1 MSSVSKGNELEDII
15 QYLYQKIL
23 EAEGLTNVKVQK
35 KVTLTTDAGYTSEF
49 DIYWEFEVA
58 GLIHKVAIECKNYSS
73 CVGKGDVHEFA
84 NKLDG
89 FKDIRGIMVTKIGY
103 QKGAI
108 GVAKQYKISLK
119 LLRSA
124 EEMDWTG
131 RIKEIIFDI
140 NAIGPLEV
148 KARLAL
154 RKEYLNDRPESV
166 IPKVIDKE
174 KNDVV
179 IFDDTGKPIT
189 SFAEII
195 QTLEK
200 NAGEFGKINQYVYR
214 NEKQKI
220 FIYDI
225 NEQLLQIDEIIF
237 EYTRKL
243 YKDKLIF
250 KAKDYIV
257 AFLLDYLDENESP
270 FILFRNGQIKREI
283 RAIDDNKYY
292 KM

>member
-35 KVTLTTDAGYTSEF
+35 KVTLTSDAGYTSEF

-58 GLIHKVAIECKNYSS
+58 GLIHKVAIECKNYNSS
-73 CVGKGDVHEFA
+73 VGKGDVHEFA

-119 LLRSA
+119 LLRSVD
-124 EEMDWTG
+124 EMDWTG
-131 RIKEIIFDI
+131 RIREIIFDI
-140 NAIGPLEV
+140 NAIGPLKV
-148 KARLAL
+148 KTKFVL
-154 RKEYLNDRPESV
+154 RKEYLNGRSESV
-166 IPKVIDKE
+166 IPKVTDKE

-179 IFDDTGKPIT
+179 IFDDSGKPIT
-189 SFAEII
+189 SFEEIM

-200 NAGEFGKINQYVYR
+200 NSGEFGTINEYVYK
-214 NEKQKI
+214 NSDQKI
-220 FIYDI
+220 FIHDI
-225 NEQLLQIDEIIF
+225 NGQLLQIDEIVF
-237 EYTRKL
+237 EYTRNL
-243 YKDKLIF
+243 YKEKLIF

-257 AFLLDYLDENESP
+257 AFLLDYLNDGEPP
-270 FILFRNGQIKREI
+270 FILFKNGQIKREI
-283 RAIDDNKYY
+283 RGIVSNETAQN
-292 KM
+292 

>member
-89 FKDIRGIMVTKIGY
+89 FKDIRGIMVTKVGY

-119 LLRSA
+119 LLKSVD
-124 EEMDWTG
+124 EVDWTG
-131 RIKEIIFDI
+131 RIKDIEIDI

-148 KARLAL
+148 KA
-154 RKEYLNDRPESV
+154 KFVIHNEYLNGRPESV
-166 IPKVIDKE
+166 IPKVIDKQT
-174 KNDVV
+174 KNVV
-179 IFDDTGKPIT
+179 IFDENDKPIT
-189 SFAEII
+189 SFSEII
-195 QTLEK
+195 KSLEDSSGAFGTRNEYVYK
-200 NAGEFGKINQYVYR
+200 NAN
-214 NEKQKI
+214 QKI
-220 FIYDI
+220 FIHDT
-225 NEQLLQIDEIIF
+225 NGQLLQIDEILF
-237 EYTRKL
+237 EYTRNL
-243 YKDKLIF
+243 FKDKIIF
-250 KAKDYIV
+250 KAKDYIT
-257 AFLLDYLDENESP
+257 AFLLDSNDDEPP
-270 FILFRNGQIKREI
+270 FILFRDGQIKKE
-283 RAIDDNKYY
+283 NKDS
-292 KM
+292 

>member
-89 FKDIRGIMVTKIGY
+89 FKDIRGIMVTKVGY

-119 LLRSA
+119 LLKSVD
-124 EEMDWTG
+124 EVDWTG
-131 RIKEIIFDI
+131 RIKDIEIDI

-148 KARLAL
+148 KA
-154 RKEYLNDRPESV
+154 KFVIHNEYLNGRPESV
-166 IPKVIDKE
+166 IPKVIDKQT
-174 KNDVV
+174 NNVV
-179 IFDDTGKPIT
+179 IFDENDKPIT
-189 SFAEII
+189 SFSEII
-195 QTLEK
+195 KSLEDSSGAFGTRNEYVYK
-200 NAGEFGKINQYVYR
+200 NAN
-214 NEKQKI
+214 QKI
-220 FIYDI
+220 FIHDT
-225 NEQLLQIDEIIF
+225 NGQLLQIDEILF
-237 EYTRKL
+237 EYTRNL
-243 YKDKLIF
+243 FKDKIIF
-250 KAKDYIV
+250 KAKDYIT
-257 AFLLDYLDENESP
+257 AFLLDSNDDEPP
-270 FILFRNGQIKREI
+270 FILFRDGQIKKE
-283 RAIDDNKYY
+283 NKDS
-292 KM
+292 

>member
-23 EAEGLTNVKVQK
+23 EAEGLKNVKVQK

-89 FKDIRGIMVTKIGY
+89 FKDIRGIMVTKVGY

-119 LLRSA
+119 LLKSVD
-124 EEMDWTG
+124 EVDWTG
-131 RIKEIIFDI
+131 HIKDIEIDI

-148 KARLAL
+148 KA
-154 RKEYLNDRPESV
+154 KFVIHNEYLNGRPESV
-166 IPKVIDKE
+166 IPKVIDKQT
-174 KNDVV
+174 NNVV
-179 IFDDTGKPIT
+179 IFDENDKPIT
-189 SFAEII
+189 SFSEII
-195 QTLEK
+195 KSLEDSSGAFGTRNEYVYK
-200 NAGEFGKINQYVYR
+200 NAN
-214 NEKQKI
+214 QKI
-220 FIYDI
+220 FIHDT
-225 NEQLLQIDEIIF
+225 NGQLLQIDEILF
-237 EYTRKL
+237 EYTRNL
-243 YKDKLIF
+243 FKDKIIF
-250 KAKDYIV
+250 KAKDYIT
-257 AFLLDYLDENESP
+257 AFLLDSNDDEPP
-270 FILFRNGQIKREI
+270 FILFRDGQIKKE
-283 RAIDDNKYY
+283 NKDS
-292 KM
+292 